1 MSLSEMLKE
10 LRRKNDLTQEQLAEE
25 LNVSRQAIAKWE
37 SGAGL
42 PDIENLKNISIFFH
56 VSTDSLLNNV
66 TVEKEMSLKDKF
78 RLVEIFLFLIGI
90 SLGIVAG
97 NFAFGFVMA
106 LLLPG
111 FVYCIELIVLEKR
124 YKKQKDF
131 FAQREILAS
140 QLPKNFFGRILNT
153 NKHGRMQRIKW
164 YVIEAGMMA
173 ALMTLFTIVG
183 SLFEKTELRKLEI
196 FSNTDIDTIL
206 SYVVSFVLMFSVFFM
221 LRYIRYE
228 YIVKKYNLIGRMNN
242 LK

>member
-10 LRRKNDLTQEQLAEE
+10 LRRKNGLTQEQLAEE

-56 VSTDSLLNNV
+56 VSTDLLLNNV
-66 TVEKEMSLKDKF
+66 TVEKELSLKDKF

-124 YKKQKDF
+124 YRKQKDF
-131 FAQREILAS
+131 FCTTR
-140 QLPKNFFGRILNT
+140 NFNSP
-153 NKHGRMQRIKW
+153 
-164 YVIEAGMMA
+164 VA
-173 ALMTLFTIVG
+173 
-183 SLFEKTELRKLEI
+183 EKI
-196 FSNTDIDTIL
+196 FRSDT
-206 SYVVSFVLMFSVFFM
+206 
-221 LRYIRYE
+221 
-228 YIVKKYNLIGRMNN
+228 KYQ
-242 LK
+242 